1 MGLTKGI
8 NPLTK
13 DRETTAM
20 IESPQII
27 QTSTLHAAI
36 IPVTVPR
43 AQIGEAMMPGLTEI
57 MAAVKAQGIGPAG
70 VWFTH
75 HLRIEP
81 EIFDFEIC
89 VPVTAAVKPVGRV
102 IPGVWPGMKVIRTV
116 YHGPYEGMGD
126 AWGEFEE
133 WIETQGLKA
142 PGTSGSGIS
151 SVPKSGR
158 MGACIAR
165 S

>member
-1 MGLTKGI
+1 
-8 NPLTK
+8 
-13 DRETTAM
+13 M

-27 QTSTLHAAI
+27 QTSDQLAAI
-36 IPVTVPR
+36 IPITVPR
-43 AQIGEAMMPGLTEI
+43 EQIMEVMMPGLNEI

-89 VPVTAAVKPVGRV
+89 VPVTAPVKPVGRV

-116 YHGPYEGMGD
+116 YHGSYEGMGD
-126 AWGEFEE
+126 AWGEFES
-133 WIETQGLKA
+133 WIEAQDLKGTQDLWERYLVG
-142 PGTSGSGIS
+142 PEVGPDGSLYRTELNR
-151 SVPKSGR
+151 PL
-158 MGACIAR
+158 AE
-165 S
+165 